1 MPSSFHYSLVVL
13 VSVIIAV
20 ASELLAYTLYSPSL
34 PRGARFRRVAPR
46 ATVTEMPPPPPP
58 PRSRFGTTAA
68 PASGGVGIDGVCR
81 SCNTTE
87 NPEVRAYYVALKKLR
102 RKSVARVAV
111 AAPSGEFSVCLVTQC
126 SEERHAM
133 FGQLLERWGGPAS
146 AAVWVT
152 TDDGEASVRK
162 SAAAFLAGAPPPLQL
177 QILRGRPTDPYPVNR
192 LRNLAVAAVTASHFF
207 VCDVDLW
214 PSEGLHAALRAL
226 PPSFTTQSKHAM
238 VVPAFEVYSSAY
250 LPLGDAGVP
259 RTLDELKLC
268 ALQRWGNSSLCDV
281 FKHSTATHTS
291 TWYRRWWKTAAD
303 DGPYKVPCFDS
314 IRYEPYVLVPRGG
327 ETPAFDEEFV
337 GYAALSC
344 PPARALPPRAPRHAA
359 RRRYG
364 KNKIQFIQ
372 HLRLKGFTFWV
383 LPNEYVIHVPHTESL
398 SRRKWSEGSHGK
410 KNRLFINFMAKVMDG
425 ATIRVPLCL
434 QAFVEMS
441 QDEYA

>member
-34 PRGARFRRVAPR
+34 PRSARFRRVAPR
-46 ATVTEMPPPPPP
+46 AAVTEMPPPPPP

-337 GYAALSC
+337 GCAALSC
-344 PPARALPPRAPRHAA
+344 PPARALPPRTPRRHPAA
-359 RRRYG
+359 GTARTRSSSSSTCG
-364 KNKIQFIQ
+364 
-372 HLRLKGFTFWV
+372 
-383 LPNEYVIHVPHTESL
+383 
-398 SRRKWSEGSHGK
+398 SRASRSGCCRTS
-410 KNRLFINFMAKVMDG
+410 
-425 ATIRVPLCL
+425 T
-434 QAFVEMS
+434 
-441 QDEYA
+441 

>member
-20 ASELLAYTLYSPSL
+20 AAEKDTRCTRRRSRARRAR
-34 PRGARFRRVAPR
+34 RGVAPR

-87 NPEVRAYYVALKKLR
+87 NSAVRAYYVALKKLR

-162 SAAAFLAGAPPPLQL
+162 SAAAFLAGAPPPLRL
-177 QILRGRPTDPYPVNR
+177 QILRGRPLDPYPVNR

-207 VCDVDLW
+207 VCDVDLR
-214 PSEGLHAALRAL
+214 PSEGAPRRFTRAAAQLHDAVEARDGRPRVRGVLVGVPPARRRRRAADARRAQALRAPAVGQL
-226 PPSFTTQSKHAM
+226 VALRRVQTLDGDAH
-238 VVPAFEVYSSAY
+238 VDLVPAVVEDRRRRRPVQGAV
-250 LPLGDAGVP
+250 LRLDPL
-259 RTLDELKLC
+259 
-268 ALQRWGNSSLCDV
+268 
-281 FKHSTATHTS
+281 
-291 TWYRRWWKTAAD
+291 
-303 DGPYKVPCFDS
+303 
-314 IRYEPYVLVPRGG
+314 
-327 ETPAFDEEFV
+327 
-337 GYAALSC
+337 
-344 PPARALPPRAPRHAA
+344 RAVRPRAEGRRDA
-359 RRRYG
+359 R
-364 KNKIQFIQ
+364 
-372 HLRLKGFTFWV
+372 L
-383 LPNEYVIHVPHTESL
+383 
-398 SRRKWSEGSHGK
+398 
-410 KNRLFINFMAKVMDG
+410 
-425 ATIRVPLCL
+425 
-434 QAFVEMS
+434 
-441 QDEYA
+441 